1 MKNLLLIIP
10 ILFFLNITEIKVISY
25 NIRYNNSNDG
35 INIWEN
41 RRSTIKNFIVDENPD
56 FAGLQEV
63 TYSQLIFLTE
73 SLKDYDY
80 IGVGRDDGKT
90 KGEFSPIFYNNNKYK
105 VLSDDTFWLSS
116 TPEKVS
122 IGWDA
127 SMERICTYGLFENL
141 DTKDRLWVFN
151 THFDHIGNHAR
162 EKSTDLILNKIN
174 SIKSKD
180 IPVILTGDFNLN
192 DDNFSIKKIQKQL
205 KDVLINIKK
214 TDLNYETYNGFK
226 NLVKSKRRID
236 YIFTRNFE
244 VKEAKHVYIKT
255 PYGGWASDHH
265 PVLSV
270 LKHKKK
276 PRKLQGFK
284 NM

>member
-1 MKNLLLIIP
+1 MQKKLFLIIP
-10 ILFFLNITEIKVISY
+10 ILFFLKINEIKVISY

-41 RRSTIKNFIVDENPD
+41 RRSTVTNFIIDENPD

-73 SLKDYDY
+73 SLKDYDF
-80 IGVGRDDGKT
+80 IGVGRDDGKN
-90 KGEFSPIFYNNNKYK
+90 KGEFSPIFYNKNKYK
-105 VLSDDTFWLSS
+105 VLYNDTFWLSS

-141 DTKDRLWVFN
+141 ETKKRLWVFN

-162 EKSTDLILNKIN
+162 EKSTDLILKKIN

-236 YIFTRNFE
+236 YIFTKNFE
-244 VKEAKHVYIKT
+244 VKEAKHIYLKT
-255 PYGGWASDHH
+255 PHGGWASDHH

-270 LKHKKK
+270 LD
-276 PRKLQGFK
+276 L
-284 NM
+284 N

>member
-1 MKNLLLIIP
+1 MQKKLLLIIP
-10 ILFFLNITEIKVISY
+10 ILFFLNINEIKVISY

-41 RRSTIKNFIVDENPD
+41 RRSTITKFITEEYPD

-73 SLKDYDY
+73 SLGSYDF
-80 IGVGRDDGKT
+80 IGVGRDDGKI
-90 KGEFSPIFYNNNKYK
+90 KGEFSPIFYNKNKYK
-105 VLSDDTFWLSS
+105 VLSNDTFWLSS

-141 DTKDRLWVFN
+141 DTKERLWVFN
-151 THFDHIGNHAR
+151 THFDHIGNYAR
-162 EKSTDLILNKIN
+162 EKSTDLILKKIN

-236 YIFTRNFE
+236 YIFTKNFE
-244 VKEAKHVYIKT
+244 VKEAKHIYLKT

-270 LKHKKK
+270 LD
-276 PRKLQGFK
+276 L
-284 NM
+284 N

>member
-1 MKNLLLIIP
+1 MQKKLLLIIP
-10 ILFFLNITEIKVISY
+10 ILFFLNINELKVISY

-105 VLSDDTFWLSS
+105 VLSNDTFWLSS

-141 DTKDRLWVFN
+141 YTKERLWVFN

-162 EKSTDLILNKIN
+162 EKSTDLILKKIN

-265 PVLSV
+265 PVLSL
-270 LKHKKK
+270 LKY
-276 PRKLQGFK
+276 
-284 NM
+284 

>member
-80 IGVGRDDGKT
+80 VGVGRDDGKT

-105 VLSDDTFWLSS
+105 VLSNDTFWLSS

-122 IGWDA
+122 VGWDA

-141 DTKDRLWVFN
+141 DTKERLWVFN
-151 THFDHIGNHAR
+151 T
-162 EKSTDLILNKIN
+162 
-174 SIKSKD
+174 
-180 IPVILTGDFNLN
+180 PVSYTHLTLP
-192 DDNFSIKKIQKQL
+192 
-205 KDVLINIKK
+205 
-214 TDLNYETYNGFK
+214 T
-226 NLVKSKRRID
+226 KRI
-236 YIFTRNFE
+236 
-244 VKEAKHVYIKT
+244 V
-255 PYGGWASDHH
+255 
-265 PVLSV
+265 
-270 LKHKKK
+270 
-276 PRKLQGFK
+276 
-284 NM
+284 

>member
-1 MKNLLLIIP
+1 MQKKLLLIIP
-10 ILFFLNITEIKVISY
+10 ILFFLNINDLKVISY

-90 KGEFSPIFYNNNKYK
+90 KGEFSPIFYNKNKYK
-105 VLSDDTFWLSS
+105 VLTNDTFWLSS

-141 DTKDRLWVFN
+141 DTKERLWVFN

-162 EKSTDLILNKIN
+162 EKSTDLILKKIN

-205 KDVLINIKK
+205 NDVLINIKK

-265 PVLSV
+265 PVLS
-270 LKHKKK
+270 LLIKY
-276 PRKLQGFK
+276 
-284 NM
+284 

>member
-90 KGEFSPIFYNNNKYK
+90 KGEFSPIFYNKKKYK
-105 VLSDDTFWLSS
+105 F
-116 TPEKVS
+116 
-122 IGWDA
+122 
-127 SMERICTYGLFENL
+127 
-141 DTKDRLWVFN
+141 
-151 THFDHIGNHAR
+151 
-162 EKSTDLILNKIN
+162 
-174 SIKSKD
+174 
-180 IPVILTGDFNLN
+180 
-192 DDNFSIKKIQKQL
+192 
-205 KDVLINIKK
+205 
-214 TDLNYETYNGFK
+214 
-226 NLVKSKRRID
+226 
-236 YIFTRNFE
+236 
-244 VKEAKHVYIKT
+244 
-255 PYGGWASDHH
+255 
-265 PVLSV
+265 
-270 LKHKKK
+270 
-276 PRKLQGFK
+276 
-284 NM
+284 

>member
-1 MKNLLLIIP
+1 MQKKLLLIIP
-10 ILFFLNITEIKVISY
+10 ILFFLNINELKVISY

-90 KGEFSPIFYNNNKYK
+90 KGEFSPIFYNRNKYK
-105 VLSDDTFWLSS
+105 VLSNDTFWLSS

-141 DTKDRLWVFN
+141 YTKGRLWVFN

-162 EKSTDLILNKIN
+162 EKSTDLILKKIN

-265 PVLSV
+265 PVLSL
-270 LKHKKK
+270 LKY
-276 PRKLQGFK
+276 
-284 NM
+284 

>member
-1 MKNLLLIIP
+1 MQKKLLLIIP
-10 ILFFLNITEIKVISY
+10 ILFFLNINELKVISY

-90 KGEFSPIFYNNNKYK
+90 KGEFSPIFYNKNKYK
-105 VLSDDTFWLSS
+105 VLTNDTFWLSS

-141 DTKDRLWVFN
+141 DTKERLWVFN
-151 THFDHIGNHAR
+151 THFDHIGNYAR
-162 EKSTDLILNKIN
+162 EKSTDLILKKIN

-236 YIFTRNFE
+236 YIFTKNFE
-244 VKEAKHVYIKT
+244 VKEAKHIYLKT
-255 PYGGWASDHH
+255 PHGGWASDHH

-270 LKHKKK
+270 LD
-276 PRKLQGFK
+276 L
-284 NM
+284 N

>member
-1 MKNLLLIIP
+1 MQKKLLLIIP
-10 ILFFLNITEIKVISY
+10 ILFFLNINELKVISY

-63 TYSQLIFLTE
+63 TYSQLMFLTE

-90 KGEFSPIFYNNNKYK
+90 KGEFSPIFYNKNKYK
-105 VLSDDTFWLSS
+105 VLTNDTFWLSS

-141 DTKDRLWVFN
+141 DTKERLWVFN
-151 THFDHIGNHAR
+151 THFDHIGNYAR
-162 EKSTDLILNKIN
+162 EKSTDLILKKIN

-236 YIFTRNFE
+236 YIFTKNFE
-244 VKEAKHVYIKT
+244 VKEAKHIYLKT
-255 PYGGWASDHH
+255 PHGGWASDHH
-265 PVLSV
+265 TVLSV
-270 LKHKKK
+270 LD
-276 PRKLQGFK
+276 L
-284 NM
+284 N

>member
-1 MKNLLLIIP
+1 
-10 ILFFLNITEIKVISY
+10 
-25 NIRYNNSNDG
+25 
-35 INIWEN
+35 
-41 RRSTIKNFIVDENPD
+41 
-56 FAGLQEV
+56 
-63 TYSQLIFLTE
+63 
-73 SLKDYDY
+73 
-80 IGVGRDDGKT
+80 
-90 KGEFSPIFYNNNKYK
+90 
-105 VLSDDTFWLSS
+105 
-116 TPEKVS
+116 
-122 IGWDA
+122 
-127 SMERICTYGLFENL
+127 MERICTYGLFENL
-141 DTKDRLWVFN
+141 DTKERLLVFN

-162 EKSTDLILNKIN
+162 EKSTDLILKKIN

-270 LKHKKK
+270 LKY
-276 PRKLQGFK
+276 
-284 NM
+284 

>member
-1 MKNLLLIIP
+1 MQKKLLLIIP
-10 ILFFLNITEIKVISY
+10 ILFFLNINELKVISY

-105 VLSDDTFWLSS
+105 VLSNDTFWLSS

-141 DTKDRLWVFN
+141 DTKERLWVFN
-151 THFDHIGNHAR
+151 THFDHIGNYAR
-162 EKSTDLILNKIN
+162 EKSTDLILKKIN

-236 YIFTRNFE
+236 YIFTKNFE
-244 VKEAKHVYIKT
+244 VKEAKHIYLKT
-255 PYGGWASDHH
+255 PHGGWASDHH

-270 LKHKKK
+270 LD
-276 PRKLQGFK
+276 L
-284 NM
+284 N

>member
-1 MKNLLLIIP
+1 MQKKLLLIIP
-10 ILFFLNITEIKVISY
+10 ILFFLNINELKVISY

-63 TYSQLIFLTE
+63 TYSQLMFLTE

-90 KGEFSPIFYNNNKYK
+90 KGEFSPIFYNKNKYK
-105 VLSDDTFWLSS
+105 VLTNDTFWLSS

-141 DTKDRLWVFN
+141 DTKERLWVFN
-151 THFDHIGNHAR
+151 THFDHIGNYAR
-162 EKSTDLILNKIN
+162 EKSTDLILKKIN

-236 YIFTRNFE
+236 YIFTKNFE
-244 VKEAKHVYIKT
+244 VKEAKHIYLKT
-255 PYGGWASDHH
+255 PHGGWASDHH

-270 LKHKKK
+270 LD
-276 PRKLQGFK
+276 L
-284 NM
+284 N

>member
-1 MKNLLLIIP
+1 MQKKLFLIIP
-10 ILFFLNITEIKVISY
+10 ILFFLKISEIKVISY

-41 RRSTIKNFIVDENPD
+41 RRSTVINFIIDENPD

-90 KGEFSPIFYNNNKYK
+90 KGEFSPIFYNKNKYK
-105 VLSDDTFWLSS
+105 VLTNDTFWLSS

-141 DTKDRLWVFN
+141 DTKERLLVFN

-162 EKSTDLILNKIN
+162 EKSTDLILKKIN

-214 TDLNYETYNGFK
+214 TDLNYET
-226 NLVKSKRRID
+226 
-236 YIFTRNFE
+236 
-244 VKEAKHVYIKT
+244 
-255 PYGGWASDHH
+255 
-265 PVLSV
+265 
-270 LKHKKK
+270 
-276 PRKLQGFK
+276 
-284 NM
+284 